1 MTHLLLLGA
10 VLALSA
16 FIYFLRRFS
25 TAWSMRRWQHT
36 RGTVVTAEMRR
47 SKQKT
52 HDGCLLYDPVLRYSY
67 SVGGRTFEGSR
78 YSHQTAGKDAGR
90 ATQFI
95 ARLTQGSEVPVYYH
109 PHNPAEAVVQPPA
122 WQGSA
127 MAALSCA
134 LLLVVL
140 AAFLWPA

>member
-1 MTHLLLLGA
+1 MTYLLLLGA

-16 FIYFLRRFS
+16 FIYFLHRFN
-25 TAWSMRRWQHT
+25 TAWSMRRWQRT
-36 RGTVVTAEMRR
+36 QGTVVTAEMRR

-67 SVGGRTFEGSR
+67 SVGGHTFEGSR
-78 YSHQTAGKDAGR
+78 YTHKAAGNAAGML
-90 ATQFI
+90 TQFI

-109 PHNPAEAVVQPPA
+109 PRNPAEAVVKPLT

-134 LLLVVL
+134 LLLVVF
-140 AAFLWPA
+140 AAMLWPA